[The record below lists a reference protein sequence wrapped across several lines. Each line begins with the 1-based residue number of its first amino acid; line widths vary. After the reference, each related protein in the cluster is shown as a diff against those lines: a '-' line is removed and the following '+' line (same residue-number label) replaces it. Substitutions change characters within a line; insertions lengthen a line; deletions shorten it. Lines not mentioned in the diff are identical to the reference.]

1 MGMRAPRAL
10 IAVCVAALVAV
21 AAACALWVTDTARSS
36 IREQFVAREETA
48 ATERA
53 AQVADAVA
61 GGKATTALVTSAA
74 PEHSGRISASAP
86 VPGHAWTVV
95 ITAPESAPDAPAAAL
110 GRRLLAGF
118 AVTFV
123 IGAGLLAGI
132 AAAAVRSR

>member
-61 GGKATTALVTSAA
+61 VARDRLRSLSALPGLTTAVARGDRAFLQPAVVAGTRANTILTLA
-74 PEHSGRISASAP
+74 ITTPNGEVLAHSPADKPAVMIADGDTRLEP
-86 VPGHAWTVV
+86 VG
-95 ITAPESAPDAPAAAL
+95 D
-110 GRRLLAGF
+110 
-118 AVTFV
+118 
-123 IGAGLLAGI
+123 
-132 AAAAVRSR
+132 